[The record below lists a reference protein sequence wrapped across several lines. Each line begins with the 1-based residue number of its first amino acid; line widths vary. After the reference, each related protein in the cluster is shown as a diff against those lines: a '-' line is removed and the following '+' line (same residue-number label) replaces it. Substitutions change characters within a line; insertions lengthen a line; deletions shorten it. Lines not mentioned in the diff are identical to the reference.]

1 MSSTE
6 GRPHPAP
13 VDTGERTALLDVI
26 RGFALGGV
34 FLSNVYVWMSGMIF
48 LPREQFEQSAT
59 NLTQKIIGG
68 VFGILIS
75 GKFMTMF
82 TFLFGLGLSV
92 QFARAAERNDS
103 AVRRYVRRSLGLVC
117 LGVLHLSLLWYGD
130 IVHVYAL
137 MGLFVLF
144 FRNRSTK
151 TLIIWGLLLTLTVV
165 PIGMWLEL
173 SLPKVL
179 ATTDAAKTAL
189 AEQTAKSDSFQ
200 RQALEVFRGQS
211 YGSVIRMNW
220 AAYRHFYTGPIFM
233 AYNIATLGNFLLGLA
248 AGRLKWFQDVPAHRT
263 AFKRMLGWGIVAG
276 IVSVIVA
283 VLIRHF
289 SPSKTPMQDGP
300 VLSFIMSV
308 LQNVR
313 TLAFALVYMSAIAL
327 LFQRPRFQKFFSIYA
342 PVGRMALSNY
352 LAQSAIGMFV
362 FLGLGLGHIGDI
374 RPRWTVIMPCVVF
387 AVQMVLSALWLRYF
401 RFGPVEWLTRSI
413 TYGEWQKMRNR

>member
-1 MSSTE
+1 MEHTE
-6 GRPHPAP
+6 KLPSPAP
-13 VDTGERTALLDVI
+13 VARDERTALLDVI

-34 FLSNVYVWMSGMIF
+34 FLSNVYVWMSGLIF
-48 LPREQFEQSAT
+48 LPREQVQQSTAS
-59 NLTQKIIGG
+59 LAQKIIGG
-68 VFGILIS
+68 VFGLLIS

-103 AVRRYVRRSLGLVC
+103 AVRRYVRRCLALVC

-130 IVHVYAL
+130 IVHVYAV
-137 MGLFVLF
+137 MGLFVLL

-165 PIGMWLEL
+165 PIGMWLEM
-173 SLPKVL
+173 SLPKLL

-189 AEQTAKSDSFQ
+189 TEQTAKSDSFQ
-200 RQALEVFRGQS
+200 RLALEVFQGQS

-220 AAYRHFYTGPIFM
+220 AAYRHFFTGPMFI

-248 AGRLKWFQDVPAHRT
+248 AGRLKWFQDVPAHRS
-263 AFKRMLGWGIVAG
+263 AFKRMLGWGLFAGVA
-276 IVSVIVA
+276 SVIVTA
-283 VLIRHF
+283 LIRHF
-289 SPSKTPMQDGP
+289 SASKTPAQDGLF
-300 VLSFIMSV
+300 LSMFMPI

-352 LAQSAIGMFV
+352 LAQSAVGMFV

-413 TYGEWQKMRNR
+413 TYGEWQKMRNE